1 MNAFTNLVNVFML
14 PIGAMI
20 CTGEKTLKIYRLVVK
35 KDMQTNHFNLNV
47 VIDI

>member
-14 PIGAMI
+14 LIGAVI
-20 CTGEKTLKIYRLVVK
+20 STGEKELKIYSLVVK